1 MHWCISA
8 ELENPVNL
16 EKGRLLAILPKWG
29 KFFQVEADITITK
42 FSSTWISIFHF
53 TRSNNDLKYVGDRQP
68 MIKILKDDY
77 FHICSGINSN
87 KNWCQNYGG
96 IKLNTKYHIV
106 IQQYPYHSHAYYR
119 ILVNGAVFKGVENK
133 SPKDYS
139 TVYVY
144 ASNPWYTSF
153 KNYGKLENFKFR
165 YW

>member
-1 MHWCISA
+1 M
-8 ELENPVNL
+8 
-16 EKGRLLAILPKWG
+16 
-29 KFFQVEADITITK
+29 
-42 FSSTWISIFHF
+42 
-53 TRSNNDLKYVGDRQP
+53 LKIY
-68 MIKILKDDY
+68 KDDY

-87 KNWCQNYGG
+87 MNWCQNYGG

-139 TVYVY
+139 SVYVY

-153 KNYGKLENFKFR
+153 KNYGKLENFKRVKITKSGTLSSKFGQKCKKWLFA
-165 YW
+165 YIFGVLV